1 MKTDL
6 LIQQLIDQTFK
17 ILDQGQKLNS
27 FDLETLTWRP
37 NESSWNI
44 LECIEHLNRYAD
56 YYLPEIREAI
66 QNSNST
72 PNSDFK
78 SSWLGNYFAQSMLP
92 KDKPNKMKTFKSK
105 NPIHQNLSIEVL
117 DKFLNQQ
124 NDLIN
129 LLMQARYVNLN
140 ITKIKTSL
148 SSLIRINLGDTFK
161 FYINHIMR
169 HLKQIE
175 NILCEYQLENL
186 KPIY

>member
-1 MKTDL
+1 
-6 LIQQLIDQTFK
+6 
-17 ILDQGQKLNS
+17 
-27 FDLETLTWRP
+27 
-37 NESSWNI
+37 
-44 LECIEHLNRYAD
+44 
-56 YYLPEIREAI
+56 
-66 QNSNST
+66 
-72 PNSDFK
+72 
-78 SSWLGNYFAQSMLP
+78 
-92 KDKPNKMKTFKSK
+92 MKTFKSK

-140 ITKIKTSL
+140 KTKIKTSL
-148 SSLIRINLGDTFK
+148 SSLIRINLGDTFQ
-161 FYINHIMR
+161 FYINHNIR

>member
-66 QNSNST
+66 QILILH
-72 PNSDFK
+72 PI
-78 SSWLGNYFAQSMLP
+78 P
-92 KDKPNKMKTFKSK
+92 ISK
-105 NPIHQNLSIEVL
+105 AV
-117 DKFLNQQ
+117 
-124 NDLIN
+124 
-129 LLMQARYVNLN
+129 
-140 ITKIKTSL
+140 
-148 SSLIRINLGDTFK
+148 GWG
-161 FYINHIMR
+161 
-169 HLKQIE
+169 
-175 NILCEYQLENL
+175 NILRRVCCQKISLT
-186 KPIY
+186 K